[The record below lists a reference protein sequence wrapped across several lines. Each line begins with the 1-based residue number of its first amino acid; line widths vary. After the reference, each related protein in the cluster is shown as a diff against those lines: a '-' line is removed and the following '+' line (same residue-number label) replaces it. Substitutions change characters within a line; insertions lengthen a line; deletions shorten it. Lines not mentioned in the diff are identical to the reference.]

1 MLMKAND
8 SKPVDEPR
16 GVGGN
21 ESLEV
26 SDICSAKTK
35 KIFQC

>member
-8 SKPVDEPR
+8 SKSVDEPQ

-26 SDICSAKTK
+26 SNICSAKTTK
-35 KIFQC
+35 SFQC